1 MKAEKPLVDN
11 FQKKSGN
18 EFGSCLPSVY
28 PDQICKGVAD
38 VLDCPDIPN
47 GVGSPSASSW
57 ILDRRRGDKNAF
69 AFLRN
74 QISSRKLFCQ
84 FGKSLSSV

>member
-1 MKAEKPLVDN
+1 MNLAVA
-11 FQKKSGN
+11 
-18 EFGSCLPSVY
+18 LPSVY